1 MRIHAITITNFRA
14 IEHLEL
20 KDIPESG
27 VIVIHGDNE
36 KGKSSILEAIQIVLT
51 EKHTAKNKVTKP
63 VKPVDRDVPVRI
75 RLDVS
80 VGPYR
85 MIITKQF
92 IKSPSSELQV
102 LQPRPSNH
110 PGRDADTA
118 LDDTLDRQLDRFL
131 LDTLFMRQGEMGA
144 GINAVGIPSLT
155 QALNSQDGEGGD
167 DGTEDPA
174 LMAAVEAEYA
184 RYFTATG
191 KRVKSYE

>member
-92 IKSPSSELQV
+92 IKSPSSELQI
-102 LQPRPSNH
+102 LEPRPANYT
-110 PGRDADTA
+110 GREADAA
-118 LDDTLDRQLDRFL
+118 LDEL
-131 LDTLFMRQGEMGA
+131 
-144 GINAVGIPSLT
+144 S
-155 QALNSQDGEGGD
+155 
-167 DGTEDPA
+167 
-174 LMAAVEAEYA
+174 
-184 RYFTATG
+184 
-191 KRVKSYE
+191 